1 MKPDDFTDLVVPSLV
16 GPLLAAGLA
25 SVAAA
30 GAGVLLVQGR
40 RIAPVLAGVSALPLL
55 VAGGAAAWTDLGTR
69 EGVAVA
75 IAQHLLTPL
84 IFGMPACLALLLTA
98 VGGGLHPPRRIG
110 ASVAGGVL
118 VVAVIGLCV
127 YAGQAIS
134 EPVFTSVRAVAYGM
148 TGAFAVAALMG
159 GGPED
164 RAGPESA
171 AWAGVTWALCVAAGE
186 SSGRALAELQALF
199 GLGGRPE
206 AQRLEVARTYLDT
219 VVVPHEP
226 IAWAMFG
233 VASLVALV
241 GVSAA
246 VAKGGTRA
254 AGAAAALL
262 WLGAGALVLSTA
274 HPTAEQL
281 VMAAGSDEPAV
292 AAP

>member
-1 MKPDDFTDLVVPSLV
+1 MKPDDFTDLVVPALV
-16 GPLLAAGLA
+16 APLLAAGLA

-30 GAGVLLVQGR
+30 GAGVMLAQGR
-40 RIAPVLAGVSALPLL
+40 RIAPVIAGVSAVPVL
-55 VAGGAAAWTDLGTR
+55 VAGGAAARADLDTR

-75 IAQHLLTPL
+75 IAQHLLLPL
-84 IFGMPACLALLLTA
+84 VFGFPACLALLMGA
-98 VGGGLHPPRRIG
+98 AGGALHPPRRAW
-110 ASVAGGVL
+110 ASAAGGALVL
-118 VVAVIGLCV
+118 GVIALCV
-127 YAGQAIS
+127 YLGQAIS

-148 TGAFAVAALMG
+148 TGALAVAALAG

-164 RAGPESA
+164 RAGPEAA

-199 GLGGRPE
+199 GLAGRPD
-206 AQRLEVARTYLDT
+206 AQRLDVARAYLDA
-219 VVVPHEP
+219 VIVPHEP

-233 VASLVALV
+233 VASIVAVV

-246 VAKGGTRA
+246 VPKGGTRA

-262 WLGAGALVLSTA
+262 WLGVGALVLATA

-281 VMAAGSDEPAV
+281 VMAAGADSPAV
-292 AAP
+292 ATP